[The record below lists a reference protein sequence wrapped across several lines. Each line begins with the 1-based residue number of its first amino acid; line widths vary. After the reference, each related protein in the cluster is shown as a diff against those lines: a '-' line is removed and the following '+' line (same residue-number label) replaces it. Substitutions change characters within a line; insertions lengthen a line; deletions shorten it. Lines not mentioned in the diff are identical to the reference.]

1 MTLPPSPP
9 TTRGA
14 RMRITPSAIFLFAL
28 VAPDLGAADVDY
40 ARDIKPIFTARC
52 SSCHGAVR
60 QRSKLRLDAAP
71 LIRKGGRHG
80 AVIVPGKP
88 GESLLLDAV
97 RGKDRPRMP

>member
-1 MTLPPSPP
+1 
-9 TTRGA
+9 
-14 RMRITPSAIFLFAL
+14 MRITPSAICLLAFL
-28 VAPDLGAADVDY
+28 APGLCAADVDY

-60 QRSKLRLDAAP
+60 QRGKLRLDAAA

-80 AVIVPGKP
+80 AVLVPGKP

-97 RGKDRPRMP
+97 RGRDRPRMPPEAEGTG